1 MIREFK
7 EKDAA
12 AIAGIVSEAFSDE
25 VLKGMPKLTAEEIV
39 ESSKHQGVKIFVC
52 ENEKDGVVGFLAMI
66 GGSLERP
73 AQVHLAGVASAF
85 RGKGIGRQ
93 LVKEALKRAKAVG
106 RKKLILFTR
115 PWNVA
120 MRKICAELGFIPEG
134 YLRQDFLNEDVILHS
149 AFL

>member
-1 MIREFK
+1 MC
-7 EKDAA
+7 
-12 AIAGIVSEAFSDE
+12 EAFSDE
-25 VLKGMPKLTAEEIV
+25 VLKGMPELTAEEIV
-39 ESSKHQGVKIFVC
+39 ESSKHQGRFSCVKTR
-52 ENEKDGVVGFLAMI
+52 KTGVVGFLTVI
-66 GGSLERP
+66 EGSLERP

-85 RGKGIGRQ
+85 RGKGISRQ